1 MQLPVSDKRSLFLQM
16 LTNDEERFVE
26 YWKTNREQEKKTFRQ
41 LIIGL
46 PIGLL
51 FGVSIL
57 AIFSTGWYERAHMTA
72 YSSSSPYIFLIAIF
86 VIVGFIAIFTKKHKW
101 DMNEQRYIELQQKQK
116 NAVNAAEEP
125 LL

>member
-1 MQLPVSDKRSLFLQM
+1 M
-16 LTNDEERFVE
+16 LTNDEERFLQHWE
-26 YWKTNREQEKKTFRQ
+26 KNRNLEKKTFRQ

-51 FGVSIL
+51 FGVGIL

-72 YSSSSPYIFLIAIF
+72 YANSSPYIFLVAIF
-86 VIVGFIAIFTKKHKW
+86 IIIGFIAIFTKKHKW

-116 NAVNAAEEP
+116 KAANAADEP
-125 LL
+125 II

>member
-1 MQLPVSDKRSLFLQM
+1 MHRPISLVRSLFLQM
-16 LTNDEERFVE
+16 LTKDEERFVE
-26 YWKTNREQEKKTFRQ
+26 YWKKNRDHEKKTFRQ

-46 PIGLL
+46 PIGLM

-86 VIVGFIAIFTKKHKW
+86 IIVGFIAIFTKKHKW

-116 NAVNAAEEP
+116 TAANAAEEP

>member
-1 MQLPVSDKRSLFLQM
+1 M
-16 LTNDEERFVE
+16 LTNDEERFIA
-26 YWKTNREQEKKTFRQ
+26 YWKASREKEKKTFRQ
-41 LIIGL
+41 LVIGL

-72 YSSSSPYIFLIAIF
+72 YGNSSPYIFLVAIF
-86 VIVGFIAIFTKKHKW
+86 IIVGFIAIFTKKHKW

-116 NAVNAAEEP
+116 NAANAAEES
-125 LL
+125 L

>member
-1 MQLPVSDKRSLFLQM
+1 M
-16 LTNDEERFVE
+16 LTADEKKFVE
-26 YWKTNREQEKKTFRQ
+26 YWKKNREHEKKTFRQ

-51 FGVSIL
+51 FGLGIL

-86 VIVGFIAIFTKKHKW
+86 IIIAFIAIFTKKHKW
-101 DMNEQRYIELQQKQK
+101 DMNEQRYIELEQKQK
-116 NAVNAAEEP
+116 TAANAADEA